1 MTNCEISIR
10 SEFFI
15 SALFVENMITTYLSE
30 KLKVNDIVN
39 SKFLGNN
46 EGAIS
51 FDQKI
56 EFLLESD
63 KFSIID
69 NSKLSVFREIYKEFS
84 NNKDAG
90 SIEDC
95 FTSNDGNDDFLL
107 ILYPQ
112 NDLISREEKLENA
125 CYQLIDETS
134 QLISNFTNKPEIK
147 LRKNIFTSSFTSI
160 LSKATFIFTLLFF
173 R

>member
-1 MTNCEISIR
+1 MTNCEVSIR
-10 SEFFI
+10 SDFFI

-30 KLKVNDIVN
+30 SLKINDIVN

-46 EGAIS
+46 KGALT

-63 KFSIID
+63 KFSVID

-84 NNKDAG
+84 NNKNAE
-90 SIEDC
+90 SIEYC
-95 FTSNDGNDDFLL
+95 FTSSDCNDDFLL

-112 NDLISREEKLENA
+112 NESISREEKLTNA

-134 QLISNFTNKPEIK
+134 QLISNFTKKPEIK
-147 LRKNIFTSSFTSI
+147 LRRRSIFTSI
-160 LSKATFIFTLLFF
+160 LSKVTPILTLLFIK
-173 R
+173 